1 MFDLGLQE
9 LIVIFIVALLIFGP
23 KKLPELALS
32 LGKALRH
39 LRQSMANVKEQI
51 DSEFQELKPTIS
63 FKNDVYKNTNLS
75 MNGLKDSERKGDRE
89 AHNSGKT
96 LSNQKPQDIS
106 SEVSETRNNTSKRQ
120 LVDGR

>member
-9 LIVIFIVALLIFGP
+9 LIVIFIVALLVFGP

-39 LRQSMANVKEQI
+39 LRQSIANVKEQI

-89 AHNSGKT
+89 AHNSEKT

-106 SEVSETRNNTSKRQ
+106 SEVSETRNNTSK
-120 LVDGR
+120 GNW